1 MSGLVSKLGLVGKF
15 GLLRLLPIAVAIGLV
30 LLAVPAAA
38 DTPKVVNTRIIKLGK
53 TSYEFHVTFQHE
65 DTSWEHYADR
75 RAEIGPGGRVLGTRV
90 LYHTHIGERHFTRKL
105 RGVTIP
111 DGVEHVIVRV
121 HDKVHGYGRE
131 KLIALPTGKNRD
143 NGFK

>member
-30 LLAVPAAA
+30 SLAVPAAA

-53 TSYEFHVTFQHE
+53 TSYEFQVTFQHE

-90 LYHTHIGERHFTRKL
+90 LYHPHIGERHFTRKL

-111 DGVEHVIVRV
+111 EGVEHVIVRV
-121 HDKVHGYGRE
+121 QDKVRGYGRE